1 MWFISR
7 LTSSF
12 CAIFQILDEADEYAY
27 LMSECQIP
35 GVDDEKCFQD
45 TLSALVTLGF
55 SETDRA
61 DIFCILAGILFL
73 GNININ
79 EGVRGGGDCDSSFI
93 KVS

>member
-1 MWFISR
+1 MTGVVVILCRFS
-7 LTSSF
+7 
-12 CAIFQILDEADEYAY
+12 ILDEADEYAY

-73 GNININ
+73 GNINIS
-79 EGVRGGGDCDSSFI
+79 ESVRGSHGDSDSSFI
-93 KVS
+93 KVN